1 MTRTLILDQDVCICC
16 NLCVDTLPSV
26 FRTGEA
32 EVAEVHDPM
41 GASAEEIQQVIDAC
55 PVACIRWEP

>member
-1 MTRTLILDQDVCICC
+1 MTRTLILDQDLCICC

-26 FRTGEA
+26 FRTGED
-32 EVAEVHDPM
+32 EVAEVHDQK
-41 GASAEEIQQVIDAC
+41 GASTEEIQQVIDAC